1 MKLQLS
7 LLLVA
12 GTMFLF
18 SCQKE
23 GISAPETEVSKANTN
38 RMNESRMN
46 ESKVPFKGTYAT
58 SVQILSS
65 PPALLHRITG
75 AGNATHLGKSEFVA
89 TATVYLTPPPPFLI
103 VGTVIFTAANGDQLF
118 ANYTGTSTPVAGAP
132 NNVLLTYTVTGG
144 TGRFENATGSFTGIP
159 IVPVG
164 SLTGTL
170 TLEGNISY

>member
-7 LLLVA
+7 MLLVA
-12 GTMFLF
+12 GTMLLF

-23 GISAPETEVSKANTN
+23 GISAPETEVSKANPN
-38 RMNESRMN
+38 RMNEF
-46 ESKVPFKGTYAT
+46 KVPFKGTYTT

-65 PPALLHRITG
+65 PPALLHRISGT
-75 AGNATHLGKSEFVA
+75 GNATHLGASEFVA

-118 ANYTGTSTPVAGAP
+118 ASYTGTSMPVAGAP

-144 TGRFENATGSFTGIP
+144 TGRFENATGSFTGVP
-159 IVPVG
+159 VVPVG
-164 SLTGTL
+164 ALTGTI